1 MVFHSGAHERQRS
14 CRIFSLSGA
23 MEWLAVFS
31 NSCAIALLSGEV
43 GSNDNVTER
52 GRREG
57 KISIHHSMQ
66 IPEPLFFPLEVPWR
80 DIFNCIPVEFLLQLV
95 PGLTRASG
103 NCEWLCLKEGGIFGG
118 EKKSRE
124 KISSIG
130 RGTASLHSFVIR
142 LLQIRDSSSSFLTRS
157 LLWRFDC
164 LGNLRGSVCK

>member
-1 MVFHSGAHERQRS
+1 MRDRDPVAFSLCLVPWSDWLCSQTAAQLRS
-14 CRIFSLSGA
+14 CQERWGA
-23 MEWLAVFS
+23 MTMWQSEEE
-31 NSCAIALLSGEV
+31 GR
-43 GSNDNVTER
+43 ER
-52 GRREG
+52 
-57 KISIHHSMQ
+57 SPFT
-66 IPEPLFFPLEVPWR
+66 IPCRSLNPLFFPLEVPWR

-95 PGLTRASG
+95 PGLTRVSG

-118 EKKSRE
+118 EEKSRE

-164 LGNLRGSVCK
+164 LGSLRGSVCK